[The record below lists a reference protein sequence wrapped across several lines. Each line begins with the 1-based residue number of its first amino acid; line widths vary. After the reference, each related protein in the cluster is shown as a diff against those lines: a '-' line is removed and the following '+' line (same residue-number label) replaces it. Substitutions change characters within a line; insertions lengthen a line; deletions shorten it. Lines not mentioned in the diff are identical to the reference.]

1 MSYFKG
7 STEYFPGIGKIRFE
21 GKQSKNPLAFKYY
34 DENKIVLGK
43 PMKEHLRF
51 AIAYW
56 HSFCA
61 AGEDPFGAGTMKF
74 PWNSSTDAMT
84 NAENKADAAFEFIT
98 KIGAPYYCWHDRDI
112 SPEGKSPAESE
123 KNLIKITDGL
133 YERQKETGV
142 KL

>member
-61 AGEDPFGAGTMKF
+61 AGEVSVEQQHGCDDKRRKQSGCGF
-74 PWNSSTDAMT
+74 
-84 NAENKADAAFEFIT
+84 
-98 KIGAPYYCWHDRDI
+98 
-112 SPEGKSPAESE
+112 
-123 KNLIKITDGL
+123 
-133 YERQKETGV
+133 
-142 KL
+142 